1 MTATLF
7 ADRLFDAI
15 EGVGAAAC
23 VGLDPDLAR
32 LPGGLGGRSPTE
44 AIEAFSLGVLEAIV
58 PEGGPIVPAVKAQ
71 SACYERY
78 GSGGVV
84 ALERTIKRAN
94 ELGLVVILD
103 AKRGDIGVSAR
114 HYAAAAVGMGAHAIT
129 VNAYLGPETV
139 EPYLDAGLGVFVLVR
154 TSNPGSDAVQSRVL
168 RDDRTVAEMM
178 ADHVAALGE
187 RYMGENGY
195 SSVGAVVGATKAGD
209 TEALRARMP
218 RQFFLVPGFGAQG
231 GTVETVRGLV
241 DGRGGGVLVSAS
253 RSVIYAGEPDGADW
267 RASVRSAASAFADEA
282 RALG

>member
-32 LPGGLGGRSPTE
+32 LPGGPGEQSPAE
-44 AIEAFSLGVLEAIV
+44 AIEKFSTGVLDAIV
-58 PEGGPIVPAVKAQ
+58 GEGGPIVPAVKAQ

-78 GSGGVV
+78 GSGGVA
-84 ALERTIKRAN
+84 ALERTIERAN

-139 EPYLDAGLGVFVLVR
+139 EPYLDAGLGVFILVR

-178 ADHVAALGE
+178 ADHVAELGE
-187 RYMGENGY
+187 RYMGKHGY
-195 SSVGAVVGATKAGD
+195 SSVGAVVGATKPGD
-209 TEALRARMP
+209 AKAMRARMP

-241 DGRGGGVLVSAS
+241 DERGGGVLVSAS
-253 RSVIYAGEPDGADW
+253 RSVIYAGEPDGTDW
-267 RASVRSAASAFADEA
+267 RASIRSAASALADEV

>member
-1 MTATLF
+1 MSVTPF

-15 EGVGAAAC
+15 EGVGTAAC
-23 VGLDPDLAR
+23 VGLDPDAAR
-32 LPGGLGGRSPTE
+32 LPGELGGQSPAE

-58 PEGGPIVPAVKAQ
+58 PDSGPIVAAVKAQ

-78 GSGGVV
+78 GSAGVV
-84 ALERTIKRAN
+84 ALERTIDRAN

-154 TSNPGSDAVQSRVL
+154 TSNPGSDVVQSRAL

-187 RYMGENGY
+187 RYIGENGY
-195 SSVGAVVGATKAGD
+195 SSVGAVVGATKPGD
-209 TEALRARMP
+209 AEALRTRMP

-267 RASVRSAASAFADEA
+267 QESIRSAASAFADEVS
-282 RALG
+282 ALG